1 MALPTNQTLKQDFEV
16 QTVGAP
22 LLGRARQGRDE
33 TIRYTVDYGQWL
45 EKSDEVA
52 SASFEVCPNTCPPLN
67 ATAPAI
73 ADGCRVQFSIFGGC
87 DATTYAITVFA
98 TTTSGQIK
106 KDRFEVQIGD
116 CCPSSSCDSSGLVV
130 DSLYINAEPDGN
142 YRLIVKGNKVLFD
155 AACGNACGGG
165 NGDMVVE
172 VSKCDVTNTAAVEF
186 QDAHVGKARIGLI
199 GSDRLCIQV
208 SEDGLNWRDVLCI
221 NNTTGEI
228 TTPEGELGGTP
239 TPPEGGQLGGVY
251 SEYAPRYHF
260 QYGVDP
266 DGHLAFRRILGEDLP
281 LPKTTSLGGIFAAVA
296 PVGNVMTGVDP
307 TGSPT
312 FSKITGALLPP
323 PKYTELGGVFAALA
337 PTQQVMVGID
347 TTGAPKFRAL
357 TQSDLPLVPPTYTTL
372 GGVYAAGAPARQ
384 VQVGI
389 DTQGHP
395 LFAPVDSLLPLP
407 TPVKLGGVYETHA
420 PLNWVMTGIG
430 PDGKGVYRALTQS
443 DIPIPP
449 PTHTTLGGIYADFAP
464 DNQVQVGVSTTGAPI
479 FKDVADFG
487 FHQPSRVGE
496 YVYEATAGQ
505 SIFGGSDIH
514 GVAPD
519 KLTAA
524 DSTVNV
530 YLNGVRMTRDEDWFV
545 ADDQHIGLIISV
557 TAKSVITIEHF
568 KNPQAIY
575 AATAGKI
582 ETWRWRFDGVTRD
595 FPIFVKGVPFDP
607 PSEENVLIS
616 LDGAMQDP
624 GIDFTCSG
632 NVVTFDLAP
641 RADAKTWGIVGM
653 PLGPEEMNHL
663 YPAPATYNRYTYL
676 AVTQGQTVFE
686 GRDKFGM
693 TMGGLAEPSVAV
705 KVYVNGVLI
714 EQNEFI
720 RNSDTE
726 IVLRRGVARWSS
738 VQVEVML
745 VSGSTVEIPTA
756 APASYL
762 RCTYEAVEGQ
772 TEFIGGD
779 KYGVPLQGL
788 TQAGAVVVVHVNG
801 VRLEDENY
809 EITGDT
815 SISLARPVVAGTS
828 VIVEVFTVADING
841 DNIPEHNHDCGVF
854 G

>member
-1 MALPTNQTLKQDFEV
+1 
-16 QTVGAP
+16 
-22 LLGRARQGRDE
+22 
-33 TIRYTVDYGQWL
+33 
-45 EKSDEVA
+45 
-52 SASFEVCPNTCPPLN
+52 
-67 ATAPAI
+67 
-73 ADGCRVQFSIFGGC
+73 
-87 DATTYAITVFA
+87 
-98 TTTSGQIK
+98 
-106 KDRFEVQIGD
+106 
-116 CCPSSSCDSSGLVV
+116 VV

-165 NGDMVVE
+165 TGDMVVE
-172 VSKCDVTNTAAVEF
+172 VNKCDVTNTAAVEF

-221 NNTTGEI
+221 SNTTGEI
-228 TTPEGELGGTP
+228 TTPDGSLGGTP
-239 TPPEGGQLGGVY
+239 QPPSGGQLGGVY
-251 SEYAPRYHF
+251 AELAPRYHF
-260 QYGVDP
+260 QYGVHP
-266 DGHLAFRRILGEDLP
+266 DGHLAFRRILNEDLP
-281 LPKTTSLGGIFAAVA
+281 PPLQNGLGGVYAKTA
-296 PVGNVMTGVDP
+296 PARVFMSGISED
-307 TGSPT
+307 GSPM
-312 FSKITGALLPP
+312 FRGILGADLPP
-323 PKYTELGGVFAALA
+323 PKTTELGGVFASNA
-337 PTQQVMVGID
+337 PVGQVVVGLD
-347 TTGAPKFRAL
+347 FKGQLKYRRLTT
-357 TQSDLPLVPPTYTTL
+357 SDLPLPPPTFTTL
-372 GGVYAAGAPARQ
+372 GGVYAAGAPAKQ

-395 LFAPVDSLLPLP
+395 MFAPVDGFLSTP
-407 TPVKLGGVYETHA
+407 TPTKLGAVYETHA

-430 PDGKGVYRALTQS
+430 SNGKGVYRPLEQS

-505 SIFGGSDIH
+505 SVFGGSDIH

-568 KNPQAIY
+568 KNPQAVY

-788 TQAGAVVVVHVNG
+788 TVPGSVVVVHVNG